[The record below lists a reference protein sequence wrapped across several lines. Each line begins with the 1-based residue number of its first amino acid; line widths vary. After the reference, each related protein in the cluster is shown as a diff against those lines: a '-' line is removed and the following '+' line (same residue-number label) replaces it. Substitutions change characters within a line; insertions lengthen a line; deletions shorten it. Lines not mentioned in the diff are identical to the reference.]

1 MASGSPHKRNEDG
14 GSPPAI
20 SPLPLPVEDSRADEP
35 AQTHA
40 LPTGSNGKLSPAQ
53 RARLGLDVFGQDAA
67 AAKPPSQ
74 SGTTDFGFAQMDP
87 PAAAQPAPEEPRL
100 APVQSSAG
108 SAAADRTAELRP
120 AVAPPRRSASQPD
133 AAPNPAPS
141 ARRDAQTVSERDG
154 IPEVERDRAVL
165 GYGVGWTIFCL
176 LFAAVMSAINVTSG
190 AGSGVNPGAFVPAVI
205 SIVMGWIIV
214 AIGHR
219 MRAWGWLMIVPA
231 IVLVLGPFVYTTW
244 RLGAVESSARAY
256 LAPAAQGT
264 PIDIDVGS
272 VLSSTINTDQ
282 GCFAL
287 TIDRISGDVR
297 IDAVTYAPATAQQQ
311 ASMALAPRYARRV
324 PAGGE
329 RALQRSFQLS
339 NGKLPVTTTVLGSPS
354 IDCALTSS
362 Q

>member
-1 MASGSPHKRNEDG
+1 MASGSSHKRKADD

-20 SPLPLPVEDSRADEP
+20 APLPLPVEDSRSGEP

-40 LPTGSNGKLSPAQ
+40 LPTGSSGKLSPAQ
-53 RARLGLDVFGQDAA
+53 RARLGLDVFGKDSAA
-67 AAKPPSQ
+67 HEQPPQ

-87 PAAAQPAPEEPRL
+87 PAAPQPTSEEPRL
-100 APVQSSAG
+100 APVQNLAQD
-108 SAAADRTAELRP
+108 AATRTPELRP
-120 AVAPPRRSASQPD
+120 AVAAPRRSASDPD
-133 AAPNPAPS
+133 AARNPAPS
-141 ARRDAQTVSERDG
+141 AKRDAQTVSERDG

-176 LFAAVMSAINVTSG
+176 LFAAVISAINVSSG
-190 AGSGVNPGAFVPAVI
+190 TGSGVNPGAFVPAVI

-244 RLGAVESSARAY
+244 RLGAVESNARAY
-256 LAPAAQGT
+256 LSPAAQGT

-272 VLSSTINTDQ
+272 ILSSTINTDQ

-297 IDAVTYAPATAQQQ
+297 IDTVTYAPATAQQQ
-311 ASMALAPRYARRV
+311 ASMALAPRFARRV

-329 RALQRSFQLS
+329 RALQRSFQLPD
-339 NGKLPVTTTVLGSPS
+339 GKLPVTTTVLGSPS
-354 IDCALTSS
+354 IDCALASS